1 MQRIVESIEIH
12 RPPQA
17 VFAFLR
23 DIEARVRLNPS
34 YTVVGFEALTHQ
46 EPCPGARYRFF
57 LMANGKRM
65 KHECEV
71 TEFVENKKIV
81 SRAIDDSLRLTLT
94 LKETP
99 GGTLLTHDEKFSV
112 PQEVFERPGHTN
124 PLHFFQELWP
134 KAQHL
139 TAGLGFYDGET
150 ETSIKEL
157 EEALR
162 SNLRT
167 WLERVREKIESCN
180 T

>member
-12 RPPQA
+12 LPPQA

-34 YTVVGFEALTHQ
+34 YTVVGFEALTHK
-46 EPCPGARYRFF
+46 EMCPGARYRFF
-57 LMANGKRM
+57 LMANGKRT
-65 KHECEV
+65 KYECEV

-81 SRAIDDSLRLTLT
+81 TRAIDDRLWLTLT

-99 GGTLLTHDEKFSV
+99 LGTLLTHDEKFSL
-112 PQEVFERPGHTN
+112 PQEVFDRPSQTN
-124 PLHFFQELWP
+124 PLQFFQELWF

-139 TAGLGFYDGET
+139 TLGFGFFDQDT
-150 ETSIKEL
+150 EKRIKEI

-162 SNLRT
+162 SNLRI
-167 WLERVREKIESCN
+167 WLERVREKIESEHK
-180 T
+180 